1 MGGYKTWVAGL
12 GLIATGAGMVLSAI
26 LPALGGD
33 LVGVDWATVQSGIAM
48 AGAGLAAI
56 GIGHKVEKIGKK

>member
-1 MGGYKTWVAGL
+1 MGGYKTWVAGF

-33 LVGVDWATVQSGIAM
+33 LVGVDWPTVQSGIAM
-48 AGAGLAAI
+48 MGAGLAAI
-56 GIGHKVEKIGKK
+56 GLGHKIEKAKR

>member
-1 MGGYKTWVAGL
+1 MGGYKTWVAGF

-33 LVGVDWATVQSGIAM
+33 LVGVDWATVQS
-48 AGAGLAAI
+48 
-56 GIGHKVEKIGKK
+56 